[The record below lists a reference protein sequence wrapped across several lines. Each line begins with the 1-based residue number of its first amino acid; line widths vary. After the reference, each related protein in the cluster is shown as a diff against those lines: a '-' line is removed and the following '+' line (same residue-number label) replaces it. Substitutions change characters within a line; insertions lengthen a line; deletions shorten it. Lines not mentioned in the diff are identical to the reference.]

1 MEPPSTPRPAKHL
14 TRDQRIRVLCLAEEG
29 YTYKQ
34 IASRL
39 GCTKNQARYTAV
51 SQKPTPKKST
61 GRKPKLSKEQLDS
74 TIEWIRSSFDNR
86 AKSCNQIAAEL
97 HLPVCGETLRKA
109 LKSRGME
116 THPAAVA
123 PAAPPFHF
131 SERNDLFSRR
141 VLD

>member
-1 MEPPSTPRPAKHL
+1 MEPPSTPRPSKHL
-14 TRDQRIRVLCLAEEG
+14 TRDQRLRVLCLAGEG
-29 YTYKQ
+29 YTYSQ

-39 GCTKNQARYTAV
+39 GCTKNQVRYTTV
-51 SQKPTPKKST
+51 SQKPTPKKSS

-116 THPAAVA
+116 AHPAVVA
-123 PAAPPFHF
+123 PAAPPFQF
-131 SERNDLFSRR
+131 SGKNDLFSRR